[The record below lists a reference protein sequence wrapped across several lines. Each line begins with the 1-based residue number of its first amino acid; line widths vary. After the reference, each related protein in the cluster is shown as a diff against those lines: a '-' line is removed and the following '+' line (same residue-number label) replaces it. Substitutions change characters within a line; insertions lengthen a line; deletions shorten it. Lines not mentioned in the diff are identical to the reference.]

1 MLDLA
6 RFRPYLV
13 YILSALMVVA
23 VVSRAIPLMI
33 ELNHDF
39 HWPVIGLLSL
49 YVILLA
55 AESVIRRR
63 YSWYTNIYFLIQ
75 TGIIVILLEIPLYDA
90 RTTDFYALLFIP
102 LCIQAVFE
110 LPRKTGYAWVIGF
123 TLVTVITLLYIYGLG
138 IGLQFGLTYIFAF
151 FFITMLA
158 VLYVNA
164 EEARKELQ
172 KAHLQLQEYSD
183 KAEELATIQERNRL
197 ARELHDSVTQ
207 ALYSLTLYAE
217 AASRELSAGD
227 LEVVG
232 KHLNELRYTSQQAL
246 QEMRLLIFELQPPI
260 LDRDGLVI
268 ALQERLEAVESRT
281 GIETEIDLT
290 LEERLP
296 PKIEVGLYG
305 IAREALNNILKH
317 AQATRVK
324 VSLSE
329 SNGRVRLEIDD
340 NGIGLIKDK
349 TESGGGM
356 GIKGMQERAN
366 QIGANLTLETKAEGG
381 MLLWVEVPY
390 DGSD

>member
-1 MLDLA
+1 
-6 RFRPYLV
+6 
-13 YILSALMVVA
+13 
-23 VVSRAIPLMI
+23 
-33 ELNHDF
+33 
-39 HWPVIGLLSL
+39 
-49 YVILLA
+49 
-55 AESVIRRR
+55 
-63 YSWYTNIYFLIQ
+63 
-75 TGIIVILLEIPLYDA
+75 
-90 RTTDFYALLFIP
+90 
-102 LCIQAVFE
+102 
-110 LPRKTGYAWVIGF
+110 
-123 TLVTVITLLYIYGLG
+123 
-138 IGLQFGLTYIFAF
+138 
-151 FFITMLA
+151 
-158 VLYVNA
+158 
-164 EEARKELQ
+164 
-172 KAHLQLQEYSD
+172 
-183 KAEELATIQERNRL
+183 
-197 ARELHDSVTQ
+197 
-207 ALYSLTLYAE
+207 LYAE

-296 PKIEVGLYG
+296 AKIEVGLYG